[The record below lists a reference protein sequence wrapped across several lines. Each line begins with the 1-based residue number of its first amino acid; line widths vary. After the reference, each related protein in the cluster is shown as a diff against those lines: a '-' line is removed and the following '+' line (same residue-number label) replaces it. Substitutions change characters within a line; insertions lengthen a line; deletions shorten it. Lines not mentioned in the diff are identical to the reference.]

1 MPVSGVKWASVI
13 WTKYLRRWEPMGKQT
28 GRRLAML
35 IAGIGLMGPGIALF
49 KLVLMGNDPHTALMI
64 ALGNWLGVDFSVVL
78 FAVNCLWFSV
88 EWRLG
93 KTLIGIG
100 TFVNWFF
107 VGTLAS
113 LCEKAVLSVWMISE
127 GPGPRLWIMMTD
139 IVTLSLA
146 CAFCQTA
153 DLGVAPYDALSII
166 LSRRSGCSA
175 GRSLTG
181 PERYLFLA

>member
-1 MPVSGVKWASVI
+1 
-13 WTKYLRRWEPMGKQT
+13 MGKQT

-127 GPGPRLWIMMTD
+127 GPGPRLWIMMTG

-153 DLGVAPYDALSII
+153 DLGVAPYDALSIK
-166 LSRRSGCSA
+166 LSRRIGFSA

>member
-1 MPVSGVKWASVI
+1 
-13 WTKYLRRWEPMGKQT
+13 MGKQT

-100 TFVNWFF
+100 TVCLDDF
-107 VGTLAS
+107 GGARA
-113 LCEKAVLSVWMISE
+113 KAVDYDDRHRDTESGLCLLSDS
-127 GPGPRLWIMMTD
+127 GSGSR
-139 IVTLSLA
+139 
-146 CAFCQTA
+146 
-153 DLGVAPYDALSII
+153 AL
-166 LSRRSGCSA
+166 
-175 GRSLTG
+175 
-181 PERYLFLA
+181 